1 LPQGNQIKQF
11 FTKGVT
17 IMTKLKTSRG
27 LIKYLFFTLITFGIY
42 PFFFIRSMARDLN
55 LACAEDNR
63 KTAGLLKYI
72 LLSII
77 TCGIYSIIWMWCTA
91 DRIASYGQR
100 HNVPTKTSGVS
111 WFMWNLFG
119 SLLCGLGP
127 FIAMHN
133 YLKSMNLICRDA
145 IAREKAE
152 AEAAAQAAAQA
163 EADAARAAQDA
174 ANAQAAAAAQAAMI
188 AEAVAQALAAQKAA
202 APAPEAPAEE
212 APAEEAP
219 AEETPAEEAPA
230 EEATA
235 EEAPAE
241 ETTEA

>member
-1 LPQGNQIKQF
+1 
-11 FTKGVT
+11 
-17 IMTKLKTSRG
+17 MTKLKTSRG
-27 LIKYLFFTLITFGIY
+27 LIKFLFFSLITFGIY
-42 PFFFIRSMARDLN
+42 PFFFIHGMAKDLN

-63 KTAGLLKYI
+63 KTAGLLKFI
-72 LLSII
+72 LLSFI
-77 TCGIYSIIWMWCTA
+77 TCGIYAIVWWWCSA
-91 DRIASYGQR
+91 NRIASYGQR
-100 HNVPTKTSGVS
+100 HNVPTKTSGIS
-111 WFMWNLFG
+111 WLLWNLLG
-119 SLLCGLGP
+119 SALCGLGP

-202 APAPEAPAEE
+202 TAAPAPEAAPAPVEE
-212 APAEEAP
+212 APA
-219 AEETPAEEAPA
+219 
-230 EEATA
+230 A